1 LGIFV
6 PSQPG
11 VLLAQGRVEIWDVHP
26 DVITDEVVDGY
37 SCIIHYLLSPPC
49 EYKFSDLAPLVPHT
63 AWDPQSGWVADTS
76 QATHDG
82 VLLLGSYQEDVHHL
96 LEYATLYHNLIWVLL
111 WPWEEELL
119 VSLWLLW

>member
-1 LGIFV
+1 M
-6 PSQPG
+6 
-11 VLLAQGRVEIWDVHP
+11 EIRDVDP

-37 SCIIHYLLSPPC
+37 SSIIHYLPSPPC
-49 EYKFSDLAPLVPHT
+49 EYECSDLALVVPLS
-63 AWDPQSGWVADTS
+63 AWDPQGGWVADTS

-96 LEYATLYHNLIWVLL
+96 LRYATLYHNLIWVLSS
-111 WPWEEELL
+111 PWKEELL